1 MQCNYL
7 IFNTPRSETNKM
19 KSAILSAAI
28 LAALAGVVPA
38 AVAENPASAPVGKS
52 VAPSDDAFSW
62 HGLTL
67 YGIVDIGI
75 ANQTHGTPL
84 SDYYAQ
90 GLEYS
95 VTSNSNH
102 SVTSLAPNG
111 LSQSRIGLKGIHA
124 LADDWSGIFTIETRF
139 SPLSGEIANGPKS
152 LVQNNGVA
160 LANQVSASDSSQAG
174 QLFSAAAF
182 GGVTSKTYGTI
193 TIGRQNGL
201 LYDNVLKYDPNGGSY
216 AFSLIG
222 FSAITAGAGDS
233 EYNRLNGSVRYT
245 NHVGPV
251 HAGVHYQAAGQEV
264 GGAARQASLGADIEH
279 LSLDLTYVSK
289 RNAISLASYSPT
301 AAQLATLQ
309 SEGLSLNNSLKAT
322 ISDNTS
328 WSLMAR
334 YDLGPLRG
342 YAGYERIAYGNPNA
356 GGSFVQVGSS
366 TVGGYFIGAVTTN
379 VYPSDKVLQVEWAG
393 VKYEFSP
400 KIRLTGAFYRY
411 GQNNYAAAASASA
424 GCSGAAS
431 SSCSGAEIAYSLVAE
446 YQYNRH
452 FDFYA
457 GALRSGVS
465 GGLASGFLNNS
476 TVSTTAGVRLSF

>member
-1 MQCNYL
+1 
-7 IFNTPRSETNKM
+7 M
-19 KSAILSAAI
+19 KYAVLSAAI
-28 LAALAGVVPA
+28 LAALAGLAPA
-38 AVAENPASAPVGKS
+38 ALAESSDNAPETKG
-52 VAPSDDAFSW
+52 AGGAGDTFHW
-62 HGLTL
+62 NGLTL
-67 YGIVDIGI
+67 YGVVDVGI
-75 ANQTHGTPL
+75 ANQSHGTPL

-90 GLEYS
+90 GIEYGIS
-95 VTSNSNH
+95 SNSNH
-102 SVTSLAPNG
+102 SVTALAPNG
-111 LSQSRIGLKGIHA
+111 LSQSRIGLRGTHA
-124 LADDWSGIFTIETRF
+124 LTDEWSGIFTVETRF

-182 GGVTSKTYGTI
+182 GGVTSKTYGTF

-201 LYDNVLKYDPNGGSY
+201 LYDNVLAYDPNGGSY

-233 EYNRLNGSVRYT
+233 EYNRLNGSARYT
-245 NHVGPV
+245 NQYGPV
-251 HAGVHYQAAGQEV
+251 RFGVQFQPAGQEV
-264 GGAARQASLGADIEH
+264 GGAARQANLGADVDH

-289 RNAISLASYSPT
+289 RNAIALGTYSPT
-301 AAQLATLQ
+301 AAQLSTLQ
-309 SEGLSLNNSLKAT
+309 AEGLSLNNSLKAT
-322 ISDNTS
+322 ISDNTA

-334 YDLGPLRG
+334 YDLGSWRA
-342 YAGYERIAYGNPNA
+342 YAGYERISYGDPNA
-356 GGSFVQVGSS
+356 GSAFTQVGSS
-366 TVGGYFIGAVTTN
+366 TVGGYFIGAITTN
-379 VYPSDKVLQVEWAG
+379 AYVNDKVLQVEWAG
-393 VKYEFSP
+393 LKYEFSP

-411 GQNNYAAAASASA
+411 DQNSFATGKSA
-424 GCSGAAS
+424 GCSTTS
-431 SSCSGAEIAYSLVAE
+431 STGCSGAEIAYSLVAE
-446 YQYNRH
+446 YQYNRY